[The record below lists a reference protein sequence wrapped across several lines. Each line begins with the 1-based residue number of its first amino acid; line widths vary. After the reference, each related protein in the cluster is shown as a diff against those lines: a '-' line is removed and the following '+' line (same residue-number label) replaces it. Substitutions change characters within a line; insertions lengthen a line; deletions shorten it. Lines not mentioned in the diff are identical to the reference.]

1 MSERSA
7 VEGRHLPGFGIAL
20 RRLNLCALALL
31 LAAPPAEAQLRL
43 REGTN
48 LAADVAPSNGRIVMD
63 LLGSIWILP
72 PGGGA
77 AEKVG
82 NGLQP
87 ASRPRWGPQGDRILY
102 QTVSSSGSSMWLID
116 TITSAS
122 TRLSD
127 GFDFDQHPGWHPSGE
142 RIVFSSARA
151 GNGFDLWEMHLATGL
166 SWRLSHLEGD
176 EMEPAWSA
184 SGRDLAFIRR
194 LDDEWR
200 LVLRRHGQ
208 REQDLV
214 VSEEPLAAPS
224 WRPDGSLLTFL
235 RRHGEEFSLEM
246 VILANPPL
254 VRTLAANEDFFLS
267 PVSWTD
273 RLHFFYTADG
283 VIKSRGFNDW
293 KPSKVPFTAEIRPP
307 QARPPSAVGVK
318 QLAVLSPPEERLVIR
333 AARLFDGVAPG
344 YRDNLDVLIESGRIA
359 AVEYRHDWEDVT
371 VLDLGDATILP
382 GFIDS
387 YASLP
392 DLGAREVGLALL
404 SYGVTAIVAD
414 GPASVDP
421 AAWETEQSPGPR
433 LLRAAPLGAASG
445 NDGSAPLT
453 LLTLPAAGIPEG
465 SSDEFGLSRGQG
477 MPLLAENWRM
487 GVAAGADL
495 LLGVDTMPASPRGRR
510 YQDTRIA
517 AGASPATLV
526 SGLADA
532 GTPGMAGLLQSRQAQ
547 AFGHWRAARTPLPRR
562 FVEPPRLAGAT
573 SVVVGSKPNALPPGL
588 SLHAE
593 LRALAASGL
602 DSDQVLRAAG
612 ANAADALGHPEL
624 GRVVPGALADLVLVS
639 GDPKER
645 ISDAINIVA
654 VVRNG
659 RFYSLVRLLEEAD
672 AAGVE

>member
-1 MSERSA
+1 MM
-7 VEGRHLPGFGIAL
+7 H
-20 RRLNLCALALL
+20 RLNLCVLALL
-31 LAAPPAEAQLRL
+31 LAMPPAYAQLRL
-43 REGTN
+43 TEGTN
-48 LAADVAPSNGRIVMD
+48 LAADVAPSDGRIVMD
-63 LLGSIWILP
+63 LLGGIWILQ
-72 PGGGA
+72 PGGGT
-77 AEKVG
+77 AEKLS

-87 ASRPRWGPQGDRILY
+87 ASRPRWAPQGDRILY
-102 QTVSSSGSSMWLID
+102 QTVSASGSSMWLFD
-116 TITSAS
+116 TATSAS

-142 RIVFSSARA
+142 RIVFSSARD
-151 GNGFDLWEMHLATGL
+151 GSGFDLWEMHLATGL

-176 EMEPAWSA
+176 ETEPAWSS

-214 VSEEPLAAPS
+214 ISDEPLAAPA

-235 RRHGEEFSLEM
+235 RRHGEKYSLDM
-246 VILANPPL
+246 VILSNPPL
-254 VRTLAANEDFFLS
+254 VRTLASNEDFFLS

-283 VIKSRGFNDW
+283 AIKSRGFNDW
-293 KPSKVPFTAEIRPP
+293 KPTKVPFAAEIRHPT
-307 QARPPSAVGVK
+307 ARPASALDVK
-318 QLAVLSPPEERLVIR
+318 QLAVMSPPKERLVIR
-333 AARLFDGVAPG
+333 AARLFDGVQPG
-344 YRDNLDVLIESGRIA
+344 YRDNMDVLIEGGRIA
-359 AVEYRHDWEDVT
+359 AVANRHDWEGAT
-371 VLDLGDATILP
+371 MLDLGDATILP
-382 GFIDS
+382 GFIDT
-387 YASLP
+387 YAALP
-392 DLGAREVGLALL
+392 DEGAREVGLALL

-414 GPASVDP
+414 GPATFDP
-421 AAWETEQSPGPR
+421 VAWETEQSPGPR
-433 LLRAAPLGAASG
+433 LLRSAPLGAGPSDEGA
-445 NDGSAPLT
+445 APLT
-453 LLTLPAAGIPEG
+453 LLTLPASGIPEAAG
-465 SSDEFGLSRGQG
+465 GDFGLSQDRG
-477 MPLLAENWRM
+477 MPLLAESWRV
-487 GVAAGADL
+487 GVAVGAEL
-495 LLGVDTMPASPRGRR
+495 LLGGDTMPASPRGRR
-510 YQDTRIA
+510 YQDVRFT
-517 AGASPATLV
+517 AGAGPVTLV

-532 GTPGMAGLLQSRQAQ
+532 GTPGIAGLLESRQAQ
-547 AFGHWRAARTPLPRR
+547 AFSHWSGARAPLARR
-562 FVEPPRLAGAT
+562 FAELPNLSGAA
-573 SVVVGSKPNALPPGL
+573 SVVIGSKPNALPPGL